1 MSTPKIYS
9 MSFAKIYPL
18 YIAKAERK
26 GRSKSEVDQIIQ
38 WLTGYDQAGIEAN
51 VADQT
56 DLETFFSKCP
66 EPNPN
71 GLDSRGGMR
80 RSSRGYRRGDHA
92 RDSHPRQ
99 ADR

>member
-38 WLTGYDQAGIEAN
+38 WLTGYDQAGRRKGGRSRLFDGVNHWPIALDDGGESWREMA
-51 VADQT
+51 VAP
-56 DLETFFSKCP
+56 DLA
-66 EPNPN
+66 
-71 GLDSRGGMR
+71 RAR
-80 RSSRGYRRGDHA
+80 RLQPTCDGR
-92 RDSHPRQ
+92 
-99 ADR
+99 

>member
-1 MSTPKIYS
+1 MSTPKICS

-56 DLETFFSKCP
+56 DLETSFRNVPSP
-66 EPNPN
+66 TLN
-71 GLDSRGGMR
+71 G
-80 RSSRGYRRGDHA
+80 A
-92 RDSHPRQ
+92 
-99 ADR
+99 